1 MTRAGAGPIAIGRA
15 PLAAAAPARRAGPRR
30 AMILIVVL
38 VVIAALSLA
47 ALTFAML
54 MVSEREVA
62 QLTGRQV
69 QALALAESGIEA
81 ARLYLMEY
89 PDVQF
94 ADGAWYG
101 DAERFQGV
109 LVVDDELAWGRGR
122 FAIVA
127 PSETADATGVRFGL
141 ECESAKLNLNTLLIG
156 GDDDA
161 KARDRLLAIPGMTEE
176 LADCILDWLDEDD
189 EPREFGAESEYYT
202 TLDPPYRP
210 TNGPIRCLEELLFVR
225 GVTAAHLYGADRNR
239 NGVIGADEAGA
250 VVVDDGLERG
260 WSAYLTPL
268 SRETPLNR
276 DGEAKIDLNQDDAQ
290 ALFDELEEAFGEE
303 WAAFIVGY
311 RQQQEI
317 YQEPSD
323 EATEGTNQDDTS
335 SGGSGTNSNRDTRAN
350 SGRNTN
356 SGDNMSVVIPDSG
369 SGENRNPDPTSNPT
383 SGPPTSGQGPTQ
395 GGQNNEAEEEK
406 EEIEYADRVSGQLD
420 LTKPLSQKLDS
431 PLDLIDKSIKIQ
443 YQGDTKKWVVVK
455 PLFPKQSESMRE
467 YLAKLL
473 DYAATDTS
481 ETISGR
487 INVNLAPAAVLASVP
502 DIDAELA
509 ESIVLRRPADPTA
522 VADYQRHPTW
532 LLVDEL
538 VDVDQM
544 KTLLA
549 YLTTGG
555 SVYRVQAVGFFDEGG
570 SGARLE
576 AVLDASQ
583 SPPRKLSLKNLTPL
597 GRGFDPAE
605 LGAEP

>member
-1 MTRAGAGPIAIGRA
+1 MTRAGANPIGFGRA
-15 PLAAAAPARRAGPRR
+15 PLAAVARARRVGPRR
-30 AMILIVVL
+30 AMVLIIVL

-47 ALTFAML
+47 ALTFALL
-54 MVSEREVA
+54 MVGEREVA

-81 ARLYLMEY
+81 ARLYLIEY

-94 ADGAWYG
+94 AEGAWYG

-122 FAIVA
+122 FALVS
-127 PSETADATGVRFGL
+127 PSEAIDATGVRFGL
-141 ECESAKLNLNTLLIG
+141 ECESSKLNLNTLLTG

-161 KARDRLLAIPGMTEE
+161 KARDRLLAIPGMTDE

-189 EPREFGAESEYYT
+189 EPREFGAESDYYT

-225 GVTAAHLYGADRNR
+225 GVTTSHLYGADRNR
-239 NGVIGADEAGA
+239 NGVIGSDEAGA
-250 VVVDDGLERG
+250 VADDGLARG
-260 WSAYLTPL
+260 WSAYLTPF
-268 SRETPLNR
+268 SREAPRNR
-276 DGEAKIDLNQDDAQ
+276 DGEAKIDLNQDDAE
-290 ALFDELEEAFGEE
+290 ALYEELNEVFGEE
-303 WAAFIVGY
+303 WAAFIIGY
-311 RQQQEI
+311 RQQQEL

-323 EATEGTNQDDTS
+323 ETPEGTNQDNTS
-335 SGGSGTNSNRDTRAN
+335 SGRSGTNANRDTDEEERITPPSSEN
-350 SGRNTN
+350 PG
-356 SGDNMSVVIPDSG
+356 G
-369 SGENRNPDPTSNPT
+369 SPSPGQTA
-383 SGPPTSGQGPTQ
+383 GPPTSGQGPTQ
-395 GGQNNEAEEEK
+395 GGQGGQDNQPK
-406 EEIEYADRVSGQLD
+406 EEVIEYADRISGKLD
-420 LTKPLSQKLDS
+420 LTKPLNQKIES
-431 PLDLIDKSIKIQ
+431 PLDLIDKSIKVQ
-443 YQGDTKKWVVVK
+443 YQGDTNKWVVVK

-487 INVNLAPAAVLASVP
+487 VNVNLASAAVLASVP
-502 DIDAELA
+502 DIDADLA
-509 ESIVLRRPADPTA
+509 ESIVLRRPADPTSLA
-522 VADYQRHPTW
+522 EYQRHPTW

-544 KTLLA
+544 KKLLT